1 MQAEHETA
9 IIKAQAATEFYTVR
23 INIAATRCCHSTEL
37 KKELNG

>member
-9 IIKAQAATEFYTVR
+9 IIKAEAVTEFYAVP

-37 KKELNG
+37 KNELNG